1 MRTRINLQSTWKS
14 QIILVMNYMND
25 TCTNSSLVAKV
36 FSLLSTGV
44 INIPNSLYQKKR
56 KNYASKMKK
65 KNVKYRYLKF
75 AKRHQMTSKR
85 YMTCVLI
92 KGNIVYIFFSPP
104 AFSEYKA
111 CVAPACTDVTMDK
124 SIGTIDPFS
133 LSVQNEYIFIKVH

>member
-1 MRTRINLQSTWKS
+1 MIHVQTVVQLQKFLFSTKHWS
-14 QIILVMNYMND
+14 
-25 TCTNSSLVAKV
+25 
-36 FSLLSTGV
+36 LSTFQT
-44 INIPNSLYQKKR
+44 PCTKK
-56 KNYASKMKK
+56 KKEKLCIKDEK
-65 KNVKYRYLKF
+65 KNVKYLKF

-133 LSVQNEYIFIKVH
+133 LSVQNEYIFIKVHQYVANLYTSILGLMYIQKPIC

>member
-1 MRTRINLQSTWKS
+1 MHQRW
-14 QIILVMNYMND
+14 
-25 TCTNSSLVAKV
+25 
-36 FSLLSTGV
+36 
-44 INIPNSLYQKKR
+44 
-56 KNYASKMKK
+56 K
-65 KNVKYRYLKF
+65 KNVKYLKF

-85 YMTCVLI
+85 YTTCVLI

-111 CVAPACTDVTMDK
+111 CIAPACTDVTMDK